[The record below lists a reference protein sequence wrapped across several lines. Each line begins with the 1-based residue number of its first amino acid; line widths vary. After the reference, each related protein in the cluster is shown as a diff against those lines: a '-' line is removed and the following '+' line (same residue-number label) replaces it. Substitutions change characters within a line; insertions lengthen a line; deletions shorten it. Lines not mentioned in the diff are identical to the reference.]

1 MCKKGNSFGG
11 SPKNLENLGWAQ
23 VAQAT
28 YESFYGKYSLHE
40 IDELKSVKVINNISI
55 LLPGVI
61 VFLSQLEHWH
71 YLTWLCN
78 GKGKSLS
85 ITHVKS
91 LSG

>member
-40 IDELKSVKVINNISI
+40 IDELKWVKVINNISI
-55 LLPGVI
+55 LLSGVI
-61 VFLSQLEHWH
+61 VFLSSRVSTTWA
-71 YLTWLCN
+71 LTLPN
-78 GKGKSLS
+78 L
-85 ITHVKS
+85 TV
-91 LSG
+91 